1 MPTFCHAQTIL
12 SRVVSRVL
20 ALTGFPGHRRFT
32 AMGLREEL
40 EAVGIRVT
48 RMELISG
55 VIPVAYAEGDA
66 ADAPST
72 AELT

>member
-1 MPTFCHAQTIL
+1 
-12 SRVVSRVL
+12 
-20 ALTGFPGHRRFT
+20 
-32 AMGLREEL
+32 MGLREEL